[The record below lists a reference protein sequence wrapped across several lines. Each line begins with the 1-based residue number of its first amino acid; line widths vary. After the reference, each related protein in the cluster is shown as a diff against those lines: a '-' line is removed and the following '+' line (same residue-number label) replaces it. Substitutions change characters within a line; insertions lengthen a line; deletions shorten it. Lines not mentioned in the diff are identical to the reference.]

1 MSVGDFDHRFYI
13 GEDHNRV
20 GGFTYFLL
28 SILFGKIIPNDTVA
42 WDQLNK

>member
-20 GGFTYFLL
+20 GGFTRFSF
-28 SILFGKIIPNDTVA
+28 SISYMG
-42 WDQLNK
+42 